1 MKFTLFQHGETGRT
15 TTIEEPLANDF
26 AKNNLRWLRVGNLVM
41 EQQLAASQADNLR
54 LREFA
59 EFAWRDVPM
68 NEYAFKM
75 CEEALAT
82 PPGDMTALREWGAR
96 TIEEIAESFGIADL
110 ELVDVFVEA
119 AKQLR
124 EGKWTPWALR

>member
-1 MKFTLFQHGETGRT
+1 MMFDQDLNEQAN
-15 TTIEEPLANDF
+15 ISAADLAIMVDELK
-26 AKNNLRWLRVGNLVM
+26 ATKL
-41 EQQLAASQADNLR
+41 QLAASQADNLR

-82 PPGDMTALREWGAR
+82 PPGDQSALREVIAQSIECASYDYVNVRNAAR
-96 TIEEIAESFGIADL
+96 DIRSGE
-110 ELVDVFVEA
+110 
-119 AKQLR
+119 
-124 EGKWTPWALR
+124 WTPEVLK